1 MNSKQKKQI
10 LQKLKEDEH
19 YYGTFGKQYLSNSDI
34 NTLLNNP
41 LELGKPSK
49 PNPNFLVGGYFHTAI
64 LEPEKLKSFKI
75 VESTSRNTK
84 DYKEISGGEMCLLQH
99 EADNVNLMTDKLM
112 ANDICRD
119 LINGSI
125 FGKTIRDRTGIEY
138 EQPMIKEIE
147 GVMWKGKADIINHE
161 EKLVIDLKTTGEI
174 DKFYWSA
181 KKFNYDSQA
190 YIYRELFGYEMLFI
204 AIDKKTHQ
212 IGMFDC
218 SPQFYESG
226 MEKVIKAVEVYDLFY
241 KTDNFDPAQY
251 FINKT
256 L

>member
-1 MNSKQKKQI
+1 MNKEKV
-10 LQKLKEDEH
+10 LQKLKIDEH
-19 YYGTFGKQYLSNSDI
+19 YYGEFGNQYLSNSNI
-34 NTLLNNP
+34 STLLNNP
-41 LELGKPSK
+41 LELGTPSK

-64 LEPEKLKSFKI
+64 LEPEKLASFKI
-75 VESTSRNTK
+75 VEATSRNTK
-84 DYKEISGGEMCLLQH
+84 AYKEITGGEMCLLQS

-161 EKLVIDLKTTGEI
+161 EKLVIDLKTTGDI
-174 DKFYWSA
+174 DRFQWSA

-204 AIDKKTHQ
+204 VIDKKTHQ

-218 SPQFYESG
+218 SPKFYETG
-226 MEKVIKAVEVYDLFY
+226 KDKVKKAVEVYDLFY
-241 KTDNFDPAQY
+241 KTDDFDPSQY

>member
-10 LQKLKEDEH
+10 LQKLKKDEH
-19 YYGTFGKQYLSNSDI
+19 YYGTFGKKYLSNSDI
-34 NTLLNNP
+34 STLLNNP
-41 LELGKPSK
+41 LQLGKPST
-49 PNPNFLVGGYFHTAI
+49 PNPNFLMGGYFHTAI
-64 LEPEKLKSFKI
+64 LEPEKLASFKI

-84 DYKEISGGEMCLLQH
+84 QYKEISGGEMCLLQS
-99 EADNVNLMTDKLM
+99 EADNINLMTDKLM
-112 ANDICRD
+112 ANDICAD
-119 LINGSI
+119 LIRGTD
-125 FGKTIRDRTGIEY
+125 GKLNDY
-138 EQPMIKEIE
+138 EEPMIKEIE
-147 GVMWKGKADIINHE
+147 GVMWKGKADIVNHDE
-161 EKLVIDLKTTGEI
+161 ELVIDLKTTGDI
-174 DKFYWSA
+174 DRFQWSA

-190 YIYRELFGYEMLFI
+190 YIYQQLFGYEMLFI

-218 SPQFYESG
+218 SPKFYESG
-226 MEKVIKAVEVYDLFY
+226 KDKVIKAIEVYDLFY

>member
-1 MNSKQKKQI
+1 MKKKEI

-19 YYGTFGKQYLSNSDI
+19 YYGTFGKKYLSNSDI
-34 NTLLNNP
+34 GTLLNNP
-41 LELGKPSK
+41 LQLGKPST
-49 PNPNFLVGGYFHTAI
+49 PNPNFLMGGYFHTAI
-64 LEPEKLKSFKI
+64 LEPEKLASFKI

-84 DYKEISGGEMCLLQH
+84 QYKEISGGEMCLLQS
-99 EADNVNLMTDKLM
+99 EADNINLMTDKLM
-112 ANDICRD
+112 TNDICRD
-119 LINGSI
+119 LIQGDSI
-125 FGKTIRDRTGIEY
+125 YDANAKDMIEY

-161 EKLVIDLKTTGEI
+161 EKLVIDLKTTGDI
-174 DKFYWSA
+174 DRFQWSA

-218 SPQFYESG
+218 SPKFYESG
-226 MEKVIKAVEVYDLFY
+226 NEKVIKAIEVYDLFY
-241 KTDNFDPAQY
+241 KTDDFDPAQY

>member
-1 MNSKQKKQI
+1 MDKKQI
-10 LQKLKEDEH
+10 LKKLKEDEH

-34 NTLLNNP
+34 STLLNNP
-41 LELGKPSK
+41 LQLGKPSK
-49 PNPNFLVGGYFHTAI
+49 PNPNFLMGGYFHTAI
-64 LEPEKLKSFKI
+64 LEPEKLASFKI

-84 DYKEISGGEMCLLQH
+84 QYKEISGGEMCLLQS
-99 EADNVNLMTDKLM
+99 EADNINLMTDKLE

-119 LINGSI
+119 LISNEH
-125 FGKTIRDRTGIEY
+125 KHADLLNEY
-138 EQPMIKEIE
+138 EKPMIKEIE

-161 EKLVIDLKTTGEI
+161 EKLVIDLKTTGDI
-174 DKFYWSA
+174 DRFQWSA

-190 YIYRELFGYEMLFI
+190 YIYQQLFGYEMLFI

-218 SPQFYESG
+218 SPKFYESG
-226 MEKVIKAVEVYDLFY
+226 KDKVIKAIEVYDLFY
-241 KTDNFDPAQY
+241 KTDDFDPAQY

>member
-1 MNSKQKKQI
+1 MKKHQV
-10 LQKLKEDEH
+10 LQKLKKDEH

-34 NTLLNNP
+34 YTLLNNP
-41 LELGKPSK
+41 LQLGKPYKS
-49 PNPNFLVGGYFHTAI
+49 NPNFLVGGYFHTAI
-64 LEPEKLKSFKI
+64 LEPEKLASFKI

-84 DYKEISGGEMCLLQH
+84 NYKEISGGEMCLLQH

-119 LINGSI
+119 LI
-125 FGKTIRDRTGIEY
+125 IEQDY

-147 GVMWKGKADIINHE
+147 GVMWKGKADIVNHE

-226 MEKVIKAVEVYDLFY
+226 KEKVIKAVEVYDLFY

-251 FINKT
+251 FINQT